1 MQTTEKGLYIVPTG
15 TPGAAPLLGVAIGRA
30 GMWKGTRACSFL
42 VTWAIAQRKLGH
54 ELGAND
60 TGSLSAAIREHAK
73 YWRQSERTS
82 WRDLTAWQASFP
94 MEPSPATMA
103 SQLLRVY
110 DVELAKRTDAL
121 GQVAGVMV
129 IVG

>member
-1 MQTTEKGLYIVPTG
+1 
-15 TPGAAPLLGVAIGRA
+15 
-30 GMWKGTRACSFL
+30 
-42 VTWAIAQRKLGH
+42 
-54 ELGAND
+54 
-60 TGSLSAAIREHAK
+60 
-73 YWRQSERTS
+73 
-82 WRDLTAWQASFP
+82 